1 MARQKSVIRG
11 GEKWCQMCGTWKLL
25 DCFKKDFNAPCG
37 YRAWCIECTRKYM
50 HDWHA
55 TRNISVRRH
64 KVMKMLREAGVTEP
78 QIEAV
83 IEAVVAFANSERRAA
98 GQNSRAEKRREADK
112 KEAVSVE
119 SAEKHVDIHSN
130 VRNTHNVRN
139 ATEIT

>member
-55 TRNISVRRH
+55 GRKTASRRH

-83 IEAVVAFANSERRAA
+83 IEAVVAFAISETRAA
-98 GQNSRAEKRREADK
+98 GQNSRAEKRRE
-112 KEAVSVE
+112 EE
-119 SAEKHVDIHSN
+119 MIREPNGIG
-130 VRNTHNVRN
+130 
-139 ATEIT
+139 